1 MKELKNLILNHKFF
15 YSQIYL
21 IFCFVM
27 ETYLIFFIKA
37 LNSFLFLSLIKKNV
51 KWLIQIC

>member
-1 MKELKNLILNHKFF
+1 
-15 YSQIYL
+15 
-21 IFCFVM
+21 M

-37 LNSFLFLSLIKKNV
+37 LNSFFFIFIFNKKNV

>member
-1 MKELKNLILNHKFF
+1 
-15 YSQIYL
+15 
-21 IFCFVM
+21 M

-37 LNSFLFLSLIKKNV
+37 LNSFLFFIFDKKKNV

>member
-1 MKELKNLILNHKFF
+1 
-15 YSQIYL
+15 
-21 IFCFVM
+21 M

-37 LNSFLFLSLIKKNV
+37 LNSFLFLFLIIKNV